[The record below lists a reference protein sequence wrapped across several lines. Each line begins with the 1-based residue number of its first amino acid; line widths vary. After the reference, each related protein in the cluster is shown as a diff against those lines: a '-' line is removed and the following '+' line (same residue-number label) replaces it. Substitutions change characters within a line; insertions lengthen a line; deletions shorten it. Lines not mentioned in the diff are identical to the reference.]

1 MDNRAMRPSDQ
12 VRKYVYQ
19 QYVAPARIAKMST
32 VTFMSG
38 EIHEALGFSNRLA
51 CVCDALATKKFEDT
65 YGVKRMSI
73 TGPQHSSTTTFT
85 FFVS

>member
-12 VRKYVYQ
+12 VRKYAYEHHIV
-19 QYVAPARIAKMST
+19 PARIAKRPT
-32 VTFMSG
+32 VTFTSG
-38 EIHEALGFSNRLA
+38 QIHEALGFSNRFP

-73 TGPQHSSTTTFT
+73 TGPQRSSTTTFT
-85 FFVS
+85 FLA